1 MNGPLNFINAILY
14 INLILIGRNWL
25 TPFEPFCIPII
36 HIIYIYIIISYDI
49 PIITSLSPCF
59 SNVFLQLLVL
69 FLIKTQS
76 CGYPDIAEG
85 MWKCRSAMASEPL
98 LSPAVPLRRQNW
110 VQNGWDH
117 RKLWVKPC
125 CCELCEFCWW
135 KKRNPTWNCM
145 LVLRSPNMNLSY
157 GSNSKP
163 WFKCWIMFNC
173 SQENC

>member
-1 MNGPLNFINAILY
+1 MRQVTNDHRPVHERPIKFHKCHSLHKPDIDWYELINPFWALLY
-14 INLILIGRNWL
+14 TYYTYN
-25 TPFEPFCIPII
+25 
-36 HIIYIYIIISYDI
+36 IYIYIIISYDI

-135 KKRNPTWNCM
+135 KKTKSNM
-145 LVLRSPNMNLSY
+145 ELHASPEVS
-157 GSNSKP
+157 
-163 WFKCWIMFNC
+163 
-173 SQENC
+173 